1 MNRPVLRLFTPC
13 VPLLLILGCRD
24 QFTSMCTTRVNLGT
38 PLPSLIA
45 LAGRAT
51 QVSVVLPLPF
61 SCPTGTPQAER
72 VETEVFEPSNLP
84 LAHTA
89 TPPISSGT
97 AGYTT
102 FIVFTPAVPGNYYVS
117 ARFEPSIGAA
127 HRDVTAVRDRTA
139 DGPFVSEV
147 SVPAGCEPVAVT
159 AQLVIC
165 RIGSTAVIIRPAEA
179 GARFPITSASE
190 VMFAAPSLWVWGGD
204 TLSRYED
211 PGSGGFS
218 LRETVITATGALHSS
233 AVAATSRDIVFLRE
247 KTAHRFSVSGQTLTH
262 DEIALVGLEINDA
275 LVSKA
280 VRLGDNHYGAGV
292 ARSAVCDVIL
302 DGKTPATCTAT
313 SATAFAPAAG
323 GLWAKLDTG
332 LAFYS
337 FAGTLRG
344 PVAATL
350 AKSAVAD
357 AVVQFKPLPLF
368 ELDQLVLVPHLPE
381 LNLEA
386 FARGAGVTKP
396 VSGSLENVLWQISP
410 ETGSLNAFA
419 R

>member
-1 MNRPVLRLFTPC
+1 MNRPIFRLLKTC
-13 VPLLLILGCRD
+13 VPLLLMLGCRD
-24 QFTSMCTTRVNLGT
+24 QFASMCTARVNLGT
-38 PLPSLIA
+38 PLPALIA
-45 LAGRAT
+45 LAGRVTRVA
-51 QVSVVLPLPF
+51 VVLPPPF

-72 VETEVFEPSNLP
+72 VETEAFNPSNLP
-84 LAHTA
+84 IAHTA
-89 TPPISSGT
+89 SPPLSSDT
-97 AGYTT
+97 TGYTT
-102 FIVFTPAVPGNYYVS
+102 YVVFTPALPGNYYVS

-127 HRDVTAVRDRTA
+127 HRDVTAVRDRT
-139 DGPFVSEV
+139 SESPV
-147 SVPAGCEPVAVT
+147 LSDVPVPAGCEPLVVA
-159 AQLVIC
+159 AQLVLC

-211 PGSGGFS
+211 PGGGGFS

-233 AVAATSRDIVFLRE
+233 AVAATSRDIVFLRG
-247 KTAHRFSVSGQTLTH
+247 KTAHRFSVSGQRLTH
-262 DEIALVGLEINDA
+262 DEVALVGLEINDA
-275 LVSKA
+275 LLSKA
-280 VRLGDNHYGAGV
+280 VRLGENHYGAGV
-292 ARSAVCDVIL
+292 GRSAVCDVTL
-302 DGKTPATCTAT
+302 DGRTPAVCTAT
-313 SATAFAPAAG
+313 SATAFAPAAD

-337 FAGTLRG
+337 FADPLRG
-344 PVAATL
+344 PVATTL
-350 AKSAVAD
+350 SKSAVAD
-357 AVVQFKPLPLF
+357 AVVQFQPLPLF

-381 LNLEA
+381 LTLEA

-410 ETGSLNAFA
+410 ETGSLKAFA